1 MNLVVIPHTSSIIP
15 ARFLWTHRSRSRSR
29 ARDRCV
35 AAIEADRAAIEI
47 DRFCG
52 VCLRAL
58 WCAMPHSRV
67 QHVPFVT
74 L

>member
-1 MNLVVIPHTSSIIP
+1 MNLVDIPHTSSIIP
-15 ARFLWTHRSRSRSR
+15 ARFLIIDR
-29 ARDRCV
+29 ARARE
-35 AAIEADRAAIEI
+35 IEAIEI

-58 WCAMPHSRV
+58 CCAMPHSRV